1 MIVAVQLGLA
11 QGVLA
16 DDAAAGDLLYRTGAR
31 LDGSAPAARL
41 ADGSAV
47 DGRQLPCADCH
58 RGSGLGSSEGG
69 VTTPPITWSALARS
83 RDEDQRAPYRSRAR
97 TGQARA
103 AYDAASFAR
112 ALRDGVD
119 PAGRV
124 LDSPMPRYA
133 LGDED
138 VAALV
143 AYLKTLSRDAPG
155 VTEEAIHLATIIG
168 PDVTP
173 ADASAIEDVLRV
185 FAKTKNAESRNESGR
200 ARRGAYYQ
208 DTLNESFRRW
218 IVHTWRLAGP
228 PDSWQEQLEA
238 YIAKQPVF
246 AVVGGDAGAR
256 WDVVDVFCREQRLPC
271 VLPQAAA
278 VPAETDDG
286 YTIWLTGGFALE
298 ANLLADHLDASGRAS
313 GATPRIALVH
323 DESDRGAVHAEVFR
337 MGLARRGY
345 SDVVASSVSPESP
358 ADVLVTLL
366 DEASTLAWLDA
377 GRDPRETV
385 YVSGIAYGSDLVTT
399 LPARERTYLLHPYA
413 RRERVG
419 PATRRATV
427 WLERRG
433 FAPPHRRVHLDAY
446 LAALVT
452 GDALK
457 HMRTNF
463 SRDYFV
469 ERIEHGLE
477 NLVYR
482 SVYERLSLGPGQR
495 IAAKSGTVIDLGRT
509 ASDRR

>member
-1 MIVAVQLGLA
+1 M
-11 QGVLA
+11 
-16 DDAAAGDLLYRTGAR
+16 AGERLYRTGAR
-31 LDGSAPAARL
+31 LDGSAPRARL
-41 ADGSAV
+41 ADGSSV
-47 DGRQLPCADCH
+47 DGRQLPCEGCH

-69 VTTPPITWSALARS
+69 VTAPPITWSALARS

-97 TGQARA
+97 IGQARA
-103 AYDAASFAR
+103 AYDVDSFAH
-112 ALRDGVD
+112 ALREGFD
-119 PAGRV
+119 PAGRK

-133 LGDED
+133 LEEED
-138 VAALV
+138 VAALA

-155 VTEEAIHLATIIG
+155 VTPETIHLATIIG
-168 PDVTP
+168 PDVPP
-173 ADASAIEDVLRV
+173 ADARAIEGVLRV
-185 FAKTKNAESRNESGR
+185 FGETKNAESRNESGR
-200 ARRGAYYQ
+200 ARRGAYYK

-218 IVHTWRLAGP
+218 VVHTWHLTGP
-228 PDSWQEQLEA
+228 PESWRAQLEA
-238 YIAKQPVF
+238 YVAEQPVF

-271 VLPQAAA
+271 VLPQSVA

-286 YTIWLTGGFALE
+286 YTIWLTRGFDLE
-298 ANLLADHLDASGRAS
+298 ADLLAGHLEASGRDSAS
-313 GATPRIALVH
+313 ATPIELVH
-323 DESDRGAVHAEVFR
+323 DGSDRGAAQAAAFR
-337 MGLARRGY
+337 TSLTRRGF
-345 SDVVASSVSPESP
+345 SDVVAASVSRDAP
-358 ADVLVTLL
+358 AEDLGAGDRNAVFVTLL
-366 DEASTLAWLDA
+366 DEASARAWLDA
-377 GRDPRETV
+377 RRDSRESI
-385 YVSGIAYGSDLVTT
+385 YLSGTAYGSDLATT

-419 PATRRATV
+419 PATRRATA

-433 FAPPHRRVHLDAY
+433 FEPPHRRVHLDAY

-495 IAAKSGTVIDLGRT
+495 VAAKSGTVLDLGGSATSRP
-509 ASDRR
+509 